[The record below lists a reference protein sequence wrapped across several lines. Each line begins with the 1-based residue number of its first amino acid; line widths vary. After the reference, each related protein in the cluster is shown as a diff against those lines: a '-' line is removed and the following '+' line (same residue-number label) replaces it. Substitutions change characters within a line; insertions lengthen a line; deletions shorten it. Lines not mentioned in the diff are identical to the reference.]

1 MDILP
6 IEVLENIFGRLS
18 QKFAASVASIVC
30 KKWNQIILQSSFYTS
45 IRILTEQQLIKFIQ
59 MANEKTINNQ
69 PIGYYVQ
76 QLKLDHHI
84 NIKEDTLIK
93 LMKVFPNIHFISGLS
108 YQSYKSDSIYP
119 HLNQLT
125 HFSCWYKNK
134 QWTDHLIY
142 NKEIVK
148 SLDIN
153 INKDMFRFNS
163 QYNPHIHFNLID
175 NKNLKINW
183 NLPVRLL
190 VLPTFINLI
199 KLNINLYRLGS
210 LYPLDPFDNDFE
222 SINSFGIDERT
233 FESIHS
239 SCPQLTVLT
248 ISDIIMVISKEFHD
262 QSFIPA
268 HQLKELHLH
277 GTFIDPSCYTYFLK
291 KYSHLDSFFINVE
304 LQPLINDNDNRSF
317 QLAITRMLFQFTA
330 LKSVSIGIYVPPG
343 ENSCESLV
351 KFKKYWPHD
360 EFLMWLKQHS
370 EQITHIEY
378 PCDFTSNDG
387 INIELLQQ
395 PTFLTYLTSLSLY
408 LDSAVHLVSTY
419 ILQNMDHSIIIS
431 TFLKTLTIYQRL
443 SYKLKNFYIYDF
455 LTVFPN
461 LESLQLHS
469 IRFMYDE
476 LGDMFQSDDRWE
488 CTKLHHMIQR
498 QLSDTDTTVLNN
510 KNENDTCKLK
520 HLKIVE
526 CDLFF
531 GYGLNDFFKKCYQLK
546 SLDLLNIKYVIST
559 SDTTSCAH
567 YVPPTLS
574 FLHRI
579 CSEELYFDLS
589 HLYFERILI
598 SKFYCTPWVNCDK
611 EHLYLVNKLII
622 NETLPGRELILNEN
636 INNQSPY
643 QCTGL
648 LLLKCKYIDE
658 LIFNK

>member
-148 SLDIN
+148 SLDIK
-153 INKDMFRFNS
+153 INKDMFPFNS
-163 QYNPHIHFNLID
+163 QNAPPIHFNLID
-175 NKNLKINW
+175 NKNLEINW
-183 NLPVRLL
+183 DLPIQLL

-199 KLNINLYRLGS
+199 KLDINLYNFVFS
-210 LYPLDPFDNDFE
+210 LSLDPLDEHDFE

-239 SCPQLTVLT
+239 SCPQLTTLT
-248 ISDIIMVISKEFHD
+248 LSNIKMTISKEFHD

-268 HQLKELHLH
+268 HQLKELHLR

-291 KYSHLDSFFINVE
+291 KYSHLDSFFINME
-304 LQPLINDNDNRSF
+304 LQSLINYNDNRSF
-317 QLAITRMLFQFTA
+317 QLAIARMLFQFSA
-330 LKSVSIGIYVPPG
+330 LRGIHIDFYVPYDKYTQG
-343 ENSCESLV
+343 LK
-351 KFKKYWPHD
+351 KFKNYWPHD

-370 EQITHIEY
+370 EQITHIKY

-408 LDSAVHLVSTY
+408 LDNAVHLVSTY

-431 TFLKTLTIYQRL
+431 AFLKELILRKHTSRAV
-443 SYKLKNFYIYDF
+443 KNVYIYDF

-469 IRFMYDE
+469 IGYIYDE
-476 LGDMFQSDDRWE
+476 LGDMFQSGGRWE
-488 CTKLHHMIQR
+488 CTKLHHMIR
-498 QLSDTDTTVLNN
+498 RLSDTDTTILNN

-526 CDLFF
+526 CVLFF

-559 SDTTSCAH
+559 SDTTSCTH
-567 YVPPTLS
+567 HVPPSPS
-574 FLHRI
+574 FLPRV
-579 CSEELYFDLS
+579 CSLAELYFDLS
-589 HLYFERILI
+589 HLYFDRILI
-598 SKFYCTPWVNCDK
+598 SKFYCTSWKKKDK
-611 EHLYLVNKLII
+611 KHRYLVNKLII
-622 NETLPGRELILNEN
+622 NETLPCRELILNEN
-636 INNQSPY
+636 IYSQFTDQRS
-643 QCTGL
+643 CL
-648 LLLKCKYIDE
+648 SLKCKYVDE